1 MSLVSFDPFRTLSLP
16 GVRYIKPEAM
26 HQHLGLLSGARW
38 LLFPE
43 YWQIH
48 TLHYVLKRPIFPSL
62 STYHLGHDK
71 VEMTRAFQAAC
82 PAHIPRTDICPNLRS
97 HQERILDTYAFPFV
111 AKKVRAS
118 MGLGVYLID
127 DAAAFYRYAA
137 ENDILYVQE
146 YLPIR
151 RDLRLVLA
159 GARVVHGY
167 WREGDDFLN
176 NVSRGARIR
185 DDLPVPEVAVNFVE
199 TLAAY
204 LDINYA
210 GFDVAMVDGVPMLF
224 EFNRLF
230 GNQQRPEL
238 FRQVGVAMRD
248 YLLGPPPTPGSS
260 ASLLA

>member
-1 MSLVSFDPFRTLSLP
+1 MSLVSFDPFRTLGLP

-26 HQHLGLLSGARW
+26 HQHLGELKQASW

-82 PAHIPRTDICPNLRS
+82 PGHMPRTDICASTDSNI
-97 HQERILDTYAFPFV
+97 ERILDTFEFPFV

-127 DAAAFYRYAA
+127 RAEDFRRYARD
-137 ENDILYVQE
+137 NDTLYVQE

-159 GARVVHGY
+159 GTRVVHGY

-185 DDLPVPEVAVNFVE
+185 DDLVIPTAAVEFVE

-210 GFDVAMVDGVPMLF
+210 GFDVAMVGDTPMLF

-230 GNQQRPEL
+230 GNQQRPAL
-238 FRQVGVAMRD
+238 FHEVGIALRD
-248 YLLGPPPTPGSS
+248 YLLGQPDPENVTGLR
-260 ASLLA
+260 A